1 MSHFNL
7 NITEIPVYNDGSFLL
22 YKLKQANE
30 VFPYEQ
36 IEKLYDEPF
45 FYEELSLTDNILFE
59 NDKMQRKIVK
69 KIRIPQDKEITSINV
84 LKINNLFYQVFNIY
98 HFKNK
103 DGYLQSDITLQEYIN
118 PNIVEEKLWL
128 KKN

>member
-22 YKLKQANE
+22 YKLKQADE

-59 NDKMQRKIVK
+59 NDKMKRKIVK
-69 KIRIPQDKEITSINV
+69 KIRISQDKEITSINV

-118 PNIVEEKLWL
+118 PNIVEEK
-128 KKN
+128 

>member
-22 YKLKQANE
+22 YKLKQADE
-30 VFPYEQ
+30 VFPYER
-36 IEKLYDEPF
+36 IEKIYDEPF
-45 FYEELSLTDNILFE
+45 YYEELSLTDNILFE
-59 NDKMQRKIVK
+59 NDKMKRKIVK

-118 PNIVEEKLWL
+118 PNIMEEKL
-128 KKN
+128 

>member
-22 YKLKQANE
+22 YKLKQADE
-30 VFPYEQ
+30 SFPYEQ

-59 NDKMQRKIVK
+59 NDKMKRKIVK

-118 PNIVEEKLWL
+118 PNIMEEK
-128 KKN
+128 

>member
-22 YKLKQANE
+22 YKLKQADE

-36 IEKLYDEPF
+36 IEKLYDGPF

-59 NDKMQRKIVK
+59 NDKMKRKIVK

-103 DGYLQSDITLQEYIN
+103 DGYLQSDITLQEYTN
-118 PNIVEEKLWL
+118 PNFGGKL
-128 KKN
+128 

>member
-22 YKLKQANE
+22 YKLKQADE

-59 NDKMQRKIVK
+59 NDKMKRKIVK
-69 KIRIPQDKEITSINV
+69 KIRILQDKEITSINV
-84 LKINNLFYQVFNIY
+84 LKINNLFYLVFNIY

-118 PNIVEEKLWL
+118 PNIVEEK
-128 KKN
+128 